1 MTILFFNIYLNFIF
15 NNLRPN
21 ISVKKMYAKLNV
33 RMISM
38 GIKFYIPN
46 TKSFRYVT
54 KFYNPPNLDQFFQ
67 HLPFMQKYILITKKF
82 VIFFQKFSLS
92 KFFLY

>member
-38 GIKFYIPN
+38 GTHSNIG
-46 TKSFRYVT
+46 R
-54 KFYNPPNLDQFFQ
+54 
-67 HLPFMQKYILITKKF
+67 
-82 VIFFQKFSLS
+82 
-92 KFFLY
+92 